1 MWVGGGGDDGKLL
14 VFFKKIGIRSDDEY
28 FWFSSIY
35 YTIPSTNYYTAKHA
49 IVQLQSM
56 KW

>member
-14 VFFKKIGIRSDDEY
+14 VFLKKIGIRSDDEY